1 MEERLDRVLAH
12 LGLGTRKE
20 VGRLIRAGAVRV
32 DGAVVR
38 DRGFKLDP
46 QRARIELHGEPLVFA
61 RHYHVLL
68 HKPAG
73 VITATRSEHEPT
85 VLDLLPNALWRDDL
99 RPVGRLDKPT
109 EGLLLL
115 TTDGELLHRLTHP
128 RWKVAKVYL
137 AELEAPL
144 PPDARERFAAGIAG
158 FAPAELEV
166 LAPRR
171 ARVTLR
177 EGKHRQVRR
186 MFAALGAPVVYL
198 RRERFGQ
205 LALEGLE
212 PGEARPLSEEEAA
225 ALYEAV
231 GLERGLA

>member
-1 MEERLDRVLAH
+1 MKERLDRVLAH

-20 VGRLIRAGAVRV
+20 VGKLIRAGAVRV

-46 QRARIELHGEPLVFA
+46 EAALIELNDEPLRYA
-61 RHYHVLL
+61 RYFHVLL

-73 VITATRSEHEPT
+73 VLTATRSESETT

-99 RPVGRLDKPT
+99 KPVGRLDRDT

-115 TTDGELLHRLTHP
+115 TNRGELLHRLTHP

-137 AELEAPL
+137 AELAADL
-144 PPDARERFAAGIAG
+144 PADAARRFAEGVLG
-158 FAPAELEV
+158 FAPAELEA
-166 LAPRR
+166 LGPRA
-171 ARVTLR
+171 ARVTLF

-198 RRERFGQ
+198 RRERFGP
-205 LALEGLE
+205 LELGGLE
-212 PGEARPLSEEEAA
+212 PGQARPLSGDERDAIER
-225 ALYEAV
+225 AV
-231 GLERGLA
+231 GLA

>member
-12 LGLGTRKE
+12 LGVGTRKE
-20 VGRLIRAGAVRV
+20 VGKLIRAGAVRV

-46 QRARIELHGEPLVFA
+46 QRARIELHGEPLAFA
-61 RHYHVLL
+61 RHFHVLL

-73 VITATRSEHEPT
+73 AITATRSEHGPT

-128 RWKVAKVYL
+128 RWKVAKVYY
-137 AELEAPL
+137 AELASAL
-144 PPDARERFAAGIAG
+144 PSDAAQRFAEGLLG
-158 FAPAELEV
+158 FAPAALEV
-166 LAPRR
+166 LTPQR

-198 RRERFGQ
+198 RRERFGP
-205 LALEGLE
+205 LALEGLA
-212 PGEARPLSEEEAA
+212 PGEARPLSEGERV

-231 GLERGLA
+231 ELEP

>member
-1 MEERLDRVLAH
+1 MEERLDRLLAH

-20 VGRLIRAGAVRV
+20 VGKLIRAGAVRV

-46 QRARIELHGEPLVFA
+46 EAVLIELNGEPLRYA
-61 RHYHVLL
+61 RYFHVLL

-73 VITATRSEHEPT
+73 VLTATRSESETT

-99 RPVGRLDKPT
+99 KPVGRLDRDT

-115 TTDGELLHRLTHP
+115 TNHGELLHRLTHP

-137 AELEAPL
+137 AELEVPL
-144 PPDARERFAAGIAG
+144 PPDARERFAAGIAS

-166 LAPRR
+166 LAPQR

-198 RRERFGQ
+198 RRERFGP
-205 LALEGLE
+205 LALEGLA
-212 PGEARPLSEEEAA
+212 PGEARPLLKGELA

-231 GLERGLA
+231 KLEP

>member
-1 MEERLDRVLAH
+1 VEERLDRVLAH
-12 LGLGTRKE
+12 LGVGTRKE
-20 VGRLIRAGAVRV
+20 VGKLIRAGAVRV

-46 QRARIELHGEPLVFA
+46 QRARIELHGEPLAFA
-61 RHYHVLL
+61 RHFHVLL

-73 VITATRSEHEPT
+73 AITATRSEHGPT

-128 RWKVAKVYL
+128 RWKVAKVYY
-137 AELEAPL
+137 AELASAL
-144 PPDARERFAAGIAG
+144 PSDAAQRFAEGLLG
-158 FAPAELEV
+158 FAPAALEV
-166 LAPRR
+166 LAPQR

-198 RRERFGQ
+198 RRERFGP
-205 LALEGLE
+205 LALEGLA
-212 PGEARPLSEEEAA
+212 PGEARPLSEGERV

-231 GLERGLA
+231 ELEP

>member
-1 MEERLDRVLAH
+1 MKERLDRVLAH

-20 VGRLIRAGAVRV
+20 VGKLIRAGAVRV

-46 QRARIELHGEPLVFA
+46 EAARIEVHGEAVRYA
-61 RHYHVLL
+61 RYFHVLL

-73 VITATRSEHEPT
+73 VLTATRSESEAT

-99 RPVGRLDKPT
+99 RPVGRLDRDT

-115 TTDGELLHRLTHP
+115 TNHGELLHRLTHP
-128 RWKVAKVYL
+128 RWKVAKVYF
-137 AELEAPL
+137 AELAADL
-144 PPDARERFAAGIAG
+144 PADAARRFAEGVLD

-166 LAPRR
+166 LGPRA
-171 ARVTLR
+171 ARVTLF

-198 RRERFGQ
+198 RRERFGP
-205 LALEGLE
+205 LELGGLE
-212 PGEARPLSEEEAA
+212 PGQARPLSGDERDAIER
-225 ALYEAV
+225 AV
-231 GLERGLA
+231 GLA

>member
-12 LGLGTRKE
+12 LGLGTRKQ
-20 VGRLIRAGAVRV
+20 VGKLIRAGAVRV

-46 QRARIELHGEPLVFA
+46 ETVLIELNGEPLRYA
-61 RHYHVLL
+61 RYFHVLL

-73 VITATRSEHEPT
+73 VLTATRSESETT

-99 RPVGRLDKPT
+99 KPVGRLDRDT

-115 TTDGELLHRLTHP
+115 TNHGELLHRLTHP
-128 RWKVAKVYL
+128 RWKVAKVYF
-137 AELEAPL
+137 AELAADL
-144 PPDARERFAAGIAG
+144 PADAARRFAEGVLD

-166 LAPRR
+166 LGPRA
-171 ARVTLR
+171 ARVTLF

-198 RRERFGQ
+198 RRERFGPLG
-205 LALEGLE
+205 LAGLE
-212 PGEARPLSEEEAA
+212 PGEARPLWEDERT
-225 ALYEAV
+225 ALERAV
-231 GLERGLA
+231 GLG

>member
-32 DGAVVR
+32 DGVVVR

-46 QRARIELHGEPLVFA
+46 EAAHIELHGEPLAFA
-61 RHYHVLL
+61 RHFYVLL

-73 VITATRSEHEPT
+73 VLTATRSEREET

-99 RPVGRLDKPT
+99 KPVGRLDRDT
-109 EGLLLL
+109 EGLLVL
-115 TTDGELLHRLTHP
+115 TNHGELLHRLTHP
-128 RWKVAKVYL
+128 RWKVAKVYY
-137 AELEAPL
+137 AELASAL
-144 PPDARERFAAGIAG
+144 PPDAAQRFAEGLLG
-158 FAPAELEV
+158 FAPAGLEV
-166 LAPRR
+166 LGPRA
-171 ARVTLR
+171 ARVTLQ

-198 RRERFGQ
+198 RRERLGP
-205 LALEGLE
+205 LGLGDLP
-212 PGEARPLSEEEAA
+212 PGEARPLEPEEVA
-225 ALYEAV
+225 ALCEAV
-231 GLERGLA
+231 GLANP

>member
-1 MEERLDRVLAH
+1 MKERLDRVLAH

-20 VGRLIRAGAVRV
+20 VGKLIRAGAVRV

-46 QRARIELHGEPLVFA
+46 EAALIELNDEPLRYA
-61 RHYHVLL
+61 RYFHVLL

-73 VITATRSEHEPT
+73 VLTATRSESETT

-99 RPVGRLDKPT
+99 KPVGRLDRDT

-115 TTDGELLHRLTHP
+115 TNRGELLHRLTHP
-128 RWKVAKVYL
+128 RWKVAKVYF
-137 AELEAPL
+137 AELGADL
-144 PPDARERFAAGIAG
+144 PADAARRFAEGVLG
-158 FAPAELEV
+158 FAPAELEA
-166 LAPRR
+166 LSPRA
-171 ARVTLR
+171 ARVTLY

-198 RRERFGQ
+198 RRERFGP
-205 LALEGLE
+205 LELGGLE
-212 PGEARPLSEEEAA
+212 PGQARPLSGDERDAIER
-225 ALYEAV
+225 AV
-231 GLERGLA
+231 GLA

>member
-1 MEERLDRVLAH
+1 MKERLDRVLAH

-20 VGRLIRAGAVRV
+20 VGKLIRAGAVRV

-46 QRARIELHGEPLVFA
+46 EAALIELNDEPLRYA
-61 RHYHVLL
+61 RYFHVLL

-73 VITATRSEHEPT
+73 VLTATRSESETT

-99 RPVGRLDKPT
+99 KPVGRLDRDT

-115 TTDGELLHRLTHP
+115 TNRGELLHRLTHP

-137 AELEAPL
+137 AELAADL
-144 PPDARERFAAGIAG
+144 PADAARRFAEGVLG
-158 FAPAELEV
+158 FAPAELEA
-166 LAPRR
+166 LSPRA
-171 ARVTLR
+171 ARVTLY

-198 RRERFGQ
+198 RRERFGP
-205 LALEGLE
+205 LELGGLE
-212 PGEARPLSEEEAA
+212 PGQARPLSGDERDAIER
-225 ALYEAV
+225 AV
-231 GLERGLA
+231 GLA

>member
-1 MEERLDRVLAH
+1 MKERLDRVLAH

-20 VGRLIRAGAVRV
+20 VGKLIRAGAVRV

-46 QRARIELHGEPLVFA
+46 EAALIELNDEPLRYA
-61 RHYHVLL
+61 RYFHVLL

-73 VITATRSEHEPT
+73 VLTATRSESETT

-99 RPVGRLDKPT
+99 KPVGRLDRDT

-115 TTDGELLHRLTHP
+115 TNRGELLHRLTHP

-137 AELEAPL
+137 AELAADL
-144 PPDARERFAAGIAG
+144 PADAARRFAEGVLG
-158 FAPAELEV
+158 FAPAELEA
-166 LAPRR
+166 LGPRA
-171 ARVTLR
+171 ARVTLY

-198 RRERFGQ
+198 RRERFGPLE
-205 LALEGLE
+205 LAGLE
-212 PGEARPLSEEEAA
+212 PGQARPLSGDERDAIER
-225 ALYEAV
+225 AV
-231 GLERGLA
+231 GLA